1 MKCQWCH
8 FSQYRNG
15 LLYCK
20 QLKRA
25 VHPEYKCRL
34 YEREPG
40 ADDEY

>member
-1 MKCQWCH
+1 MKCQHCR
-8 FSQYRNG
+8 FSQYRAG
-15 LLYCK
+15 LYCK

-25 VHPEYKCRL
+25 VDPEYKCRL